1 MCRSEKV
8 FVMRVFLSVLIL
20 IFSLQFWAKADD
32 IRDFEIEGMSIGDSL
47 LNYFNKEH
55 IKKRISITKSN
66 YDSDKYVRAYF
77 NLNNSKNYDVANIHF
92 TNDTKYKI
100 ESLSGAIMND
110 FTFENC
116 SKKQIQIFEDLKEL
130 FANGIVEGDPK
141 KKIIFKRDN
150 TKKSVYSSVKYKIE
164 GGYID
169 VRCTIFSK
177 EFQKIYP
184 SVGSSLQVIAHS
196 EEFIDWLRNEA
207 YK

>member
-1 MCRSEKV
+1 MTHIGHSEKV
-8 FVMRVFLSVLIL
+8 FIMRRLFIIIIL
-20 IFSLQFWAKADD
+20 TFSLQSLTKADD

-116 SKKQIQIFEDLKEL
+116 SNKQIQIFEDLKEL
-130 FANGIVEGDPK
+130 FANGVVEGDPK
-141 KKIIFKRDN
+141 KK
-150 TKKSVYSSVKYKIE
+150 
-164 GGYID
+164 
-169 VRCTIFSK
+169 
-177 EFQKIYP
+177 
-184 SVGSSLQVIAHS
+184 
-196 EEFIDWLRNEA
+196 
-207 YK
+207 

>member
-1 MCRSEKV
+1 MKKLLGIV
-8 FVMRVFLSVLIL
+8 VLGLLLTLS
-20 IFSLQFWAKADD
+20 AKADD

-92 TNDTKYKI
+92 TNDSKYKI

-116 SKKQIQIFEDLKEL
+116 SKKQIQIFEDLKGL
-130 FANGIVEGDPK
+130 FSNGIVEGDPK

-150 TKKSVYSSVKYKIE
+150 TKKSVYSTVKYKIE

-196 EEFIDWLRNEA
+196 EEFINWLRNEA

>member
-1 MCRSEKV
+1 
-8 FVMRVFLSVLIL
+8 
-20 IFSLQFWAKADD
+20 
-32 IRDFEIEGMSIGDSL
+32 
-47 LNYFNKEH
+47 
-55 IKKRISITKSN
+55 
-66 YDSDKYVRAYF
+66 
-77 NLNNSKNYDVANIHF
+77 
-92 TNDTKYKI
+92 
-100 ESLSGAIMND
+100 MND

>member
-1 MCRSEKV
+1 MC
-8 FVMRVFLSVLIL
+8 
-20 IFSLQFWAKADD
+20 
-32 IRDFEIEGMSIGDSL
+32 
-47 LNYFNKEH
+47 
-55 IKKRISITKSN
+55 
-66 YDSDKYVRAYF
+66 
-77 NLNNSKNYDVANIHF
+77 NSKNYDVANIHF
-92 TNDTKYKI
+92 TNDSKYKI

-116 SKKQIQIFEDLKEL
+116 SKKQIQIFEDLKGL
-130 FANGIVEGDPK
+130 FSNGIVEGDPK

-150 TKKSVYSSVKYKIE
+150 TKKSVYSTVKYKIE

-177 EFQKIYP
+177 EFKKKYP

-196 EEFIDWLRNEA
+196 EEFLYWLRNEA